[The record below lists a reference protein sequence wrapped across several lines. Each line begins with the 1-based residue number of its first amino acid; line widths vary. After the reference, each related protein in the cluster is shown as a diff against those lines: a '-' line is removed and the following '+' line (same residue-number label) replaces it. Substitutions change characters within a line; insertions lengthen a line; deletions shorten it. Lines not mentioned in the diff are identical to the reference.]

1 GDAHQFHG
9 EYPVKAGDDVLGHI
23 HLVISS
29 LAMRPPAG
37 GGPVLSNEHD
47 NGKTCHEYYRISNNI
62 NRLNYVLKHDRPD
75 RHAPGQS

>member
-1 GDAHQFHG
+1 HQFHG

-37 GGPVLSNEHD
+37 GGLFCQTSMTTARPTED
-47 NGKTCHEYYRISNNI
+47 FIEYPTISI
-62 NRLNYVLKHDRPD
+62 D
-75 RHAPGQS
+75 